1 MNRTRGGG
9 PRKISKHEVQGET
22 TSFEPC
28 YTRLSSDQSNNIVLP
43 SSDVSLYLD
52 KALKALGL
60 VSTLSVRVPLA
71 DWTAHRSPNFI
82 HHASPPFMTMYQR

>member
-9 PRKISKHEVQGET
+9 AKEIRNNEMTGEI

-28 YTRLSSDQSNNIVLP
+28 YTRLSPDQSNNIVLP

-52 KALKALGL
+52 NALKVLGL
-60 VSTLSVRVPLA
+60 VSTLSVRVPLT
-71 DWTAHRSPNFI
+71 DWTAHRSSNFI
-82 HHASPPFMTMYQR
+82 HHASPSFINMYQR